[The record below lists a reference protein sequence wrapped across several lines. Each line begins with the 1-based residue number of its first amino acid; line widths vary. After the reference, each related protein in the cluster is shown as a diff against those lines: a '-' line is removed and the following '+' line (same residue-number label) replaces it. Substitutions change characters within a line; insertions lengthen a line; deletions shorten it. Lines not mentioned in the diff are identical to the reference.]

1 MAILDLETLKKHYPF
16 KSNYFELKNKNSS
29 IRMHYVDEGRGEPV
43 VMLHGN
49 PTWSFYYRNLI
60 KTLSPFM
67 RCLALDHVGC
77 GLSDK
82 PQDYDYCLKN
92 HIQNAIDWMESL
104 QIGRFHLI
112 VHDWGGA
119 VGMGVAIRWPAR
131 VKTLTIL
138 NSAAYLS
145 ESIPLAISMCRF
157 PLLGT
162 IAVKYMNLF
171 AKTASLIC
179 SKVGLSKEIQR
190 CYLAP
195 YDSPKNRVAINA
207 FVKDIPMHPDHK
219 SYDTLANIEENLW
232 ILNNKPTLMLWGMR
246 DFCFNKKFLAEWKN
260 HFSKAKVVR
269 YEDAGHYVLE
279 DACTEANMEIKKF
292 LAANQT
298 AFTYDDPVAPVPVI
312 TD

>member
-1 MAILDLETLKKHYPF
+1 MAKIDSKILQKHYPF
-16 KSNYFELKNKNSS
+16 KNNYFELKNGNSV
-29 IRMHYVDEGRGEPV
+29 IKMHYVDEGRGEPV
-43 VMLHGN
+43 IMLHGN
-49 PTWSFYYRNLI
+49 PTWSFYYRHLI

-67 RCLALDHVGC
+67 RCLAIDHVGC

-82 PQDYDYCLKN
+82 PQNYDYCLKN
-92 HIQNAIDWMESL
+92 HIQNVIDWMDSL

-119 VGMGVAIRWPAR
+119 IGMGVAIRWPAR

-157 PLLGT
+157 PVLGT

-179 SKVGLSKEIQR
+179 AKNGLSNEVKN
-190 CYLAP
+190 CYLLP
-195 YDSPKNRVAINA
+195 YNSPKNRVAINA
-207 FVKDIPMHPDHK
+207 FVKDIPMHTNHP
-219 SYDTLANIEENLW
+219 SYNTLANIEDNLW
-232 ILNNKPTLMLWGMR
+232 ILNNKPILMLWGMR
-246 DFCFNKKFLAEWKN
+246 DFCFNKKFLTEWQN
-260 HFSKAKVVR
+260 YFNKARTIK
-269 YEDAGHYVLE
+269 YENAGHYILE
-279 DACTEANMEIKKF
+279 DEKDSANLEIKKF

-298 AFTYDDPVAPVPVI
+298 AFTYENSVPPI
-312 TD
+312 PSK